1 MLLSILTTSV
11 MCLHS
16 SMQEEDIFEH
26 TNPKCHYC
34 TLHSTCRQLCNIGSH
49 LITLMIIVMARYQ

>member
-1 MLLSILTTSV
+1 MIGLHYDMQRVRVFFSTLTASV

-26 TNPKCHYC
+26 TNDKCHLC
-34 TLHSTCRQLCNIGSH
+34 TL
-49 LITLMIIVMARYQ
+49 